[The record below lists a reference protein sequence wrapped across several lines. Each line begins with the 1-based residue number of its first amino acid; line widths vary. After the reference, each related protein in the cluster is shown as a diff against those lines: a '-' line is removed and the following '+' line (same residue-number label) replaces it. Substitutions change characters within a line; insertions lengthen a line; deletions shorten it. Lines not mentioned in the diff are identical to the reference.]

1 MGTLGIDIGGTSVKV
16 CLLDGE
22 QEYTGRSI
30 VYTNPTREMLTQT
43 IDEAIG
49 QLPDAISREMPVGL
63 CLPGKRSARGDSIA
77 ISVNLPCLD
86 GWAFDELLSSVLGTV
101 PATYRVLSDVQAAGE
116 DLLCAHKYC
125 GRSAII
131 AIGTGVGVAVFDDGE
146 PVGIGQRVIGHLG
159 MMDIGRI
166 GGCDVIGPDGSKN
179 TLESYIG
186 ARAIEARFPGV
197 ESAELSQAIGTLA
210 MDEPC
215 MTAIV
220 RMIRVVHAIYV
231 PDQIVLMGGVG
242 IALSGRGNEIKTVVT
257 DGLTSLAKS
266 DWELV
271 FGDSPYHAA
280 RGAARSV
287 S

>member
-22 QEYTGRSI
+22 RSHTARSSI
-30 VYTNPTREMLTQT
+30 YANPSRETL
-43 IDEAIG
+43 IDSIRKAIG
-49 QLPDAISREMPVGL
+49 KLPTTAESTTRIGL
-63 CLPGKRSARGDSIA
+63 CLPGKRSGDGHSIER
-77 ISVNLPCLD
+77 SVNLPCLD

-101 PATYRVLSDVQAAGE
+101 PKTYRVLSDVQAAGE
-116 DLLCAHKYC
+116 DFICAHTCC

-131 AIGTGVGVAVFDDGE
+131 AVGTGVGLAVFDDGE
-146 PVGIGQRVIGHLG
+146 PVGIGQRWIGHLG
-159 MMDIGRI
+159 MMDMGRLSEQ
-166 GGCDVIGPDGSKN
+166 DVVGVDGSKN

-186 ARAIEARFPGV
+186 ARAIERRFP
-197 ESAELSQAIGTLA
+197 ELDSTELSQAIGTLA

-231 PDQIVLMGGVG
+231 PDQIVLIGGVG
-242 IALSGRGNEIKTVVT
+242 IALSARGNELETAVN

-266 DWELV
+266 DWELM